1 VGRNL
6 LAGPHR
12 SQRKILEKV
21 YSTTLIYRR
30 CLVFNPQPQNQVLDT
45 HELFKPDKLTPFGGF
60 VSCFGWFS
68 LTWRMW
74 RWLHATWLPHSGATA
89 LALQLHSSPVARLTH
104 HLAAHSGGGPGQ
116 CCPLHHGPTS
126 PVSSPAN
133 HVTSQSVDKMSDTSQ
148 AYLQCRVRPPIRSK
162 SRGLIGSRSRSTVC
176 GGVQS
181 LRRSSAM
188 LAGCASHRRWPKLP
202 SSATVAAVVVD
213 AVGEGAGRGNASV
226 MRDFAAPTFGA

>member
-1 VGRNL
+1 MPLGFL
-6 LAGPHR
+6 TLAPPPWL
-12 SQRKILEKV
+12 SS
-21 YSTTLIYRR
+21 STAPRWHASLTTWL
-30 CLVFNPQPQNQVLDT
+30 
-45 HELFKPDKLTPFGGF
+45 LTPAVGQA
-60 VSCFGWFS
+60 SAAPCIMARRA
-68 LTWRMW
+68 LC
-74 RWLHATWLPHSGATA
+74 LHRRTMSPHN
-89 LALQLHSSPVARLTH
+89 L
-104 HLAAHSGGGPGQ
+104 
-116 CCPLHHGPTS
+116 
-126 PVSSPAN
+126 
-133 HVTSQSVDKMSDTSQ
+133 VDKMSDTSQ